1 MIERRSESPEPW
13 ERSLKRLLPLWGH
26 RNWIVVADSA
36 YPAQSNTGIE
46 TIATGVDHLQLLK
59 STLNAIRRSKHVRT
73 HLYVDAE
80 LEFVAENDA
89 LGVTRYREELAR
101 LIGNQAIQVIAHD
114 RIIEKLDESAKLFRI
129 LILKSTLTIPYTS
142 VFFELGCGYWTS
154 EAEQRLRLSMAGQ
167 RSAGKATGQAE
178 NNKSRRRRRNDQ

>member
-1 MIERRSESPEPW
+1 MIERRSHKLEPW
-13 ERSLKRLLPLWGH
+13 EHSLKRLFPLWGH

-46 TIATGVDHLQLLK
+46 TIATGVDHLRLLN
-59 STLNAIRRSKHVRT
+59 STLNAIQRSKHVRT
-73 HLYVDAE
+73 NLYVDAE

-89 LGVTRYREELAR
+89 LGVTRYREEFAR
-101 LIGNQAIQVIAHD
+101 LIGNQGTQVIAHE

-142 VFFELGCGYWTS
+142 VFFELDCGYWTS
-154 EAEQRLRLSMAGQ
+154 EAEQRLRLSIAEQ
-167 RSAGKATGQAE
+167 RSAGTATRQPE
-178 NNKSRRRRRNDQ
+178 NNKSTKRRRKDQ